1 MYGPSGNQFVCFP
14 SSPNVSL
21 DFVSVNNL
29 YLLYDKGNCGVQCM
43 RSDDDTCFSSMP
55 KGILRPR

>member
-1 MYGPSGNQFVCFP
+1 MVPREISLFCFS

-29 YLLYDKGNCGVQCM
+29 YLLYDKGTCGV
-43 RSDDDTCFSSMP
+43 
-55 KGILRPR
+55 

>member
-29 YLLYDKGNCGVQCM
+29 YLLYDKSNCGV
-43 RSDDDTCFSSMP
+43 
-55 KGILRPR
+55 